1 MSGRFSG
8 WLRAT
13 ALASATAILVH
24 APVRAADA
32 AGYAPGLPGPQIML
46 YLRWPVGVHGLGATT
61 FGLRYER
68 ASPVYAESATR
79 FAAAMR
85 HRSLV
90 DLEFSRGVAPRM
102 SFGPRVTWEMGR
114 GELGPTQLV
123 VPTWP
128 MSISGPATATQLS
141 WLP

>member
-1 MSGRFSG
+1 MCGRFSA
-8 WLRAT
+8 WLRAVT
-13 ALASATAILVH
+13 LTGATAILVH
-24 APVRAADA
+24 SPARAADS
-32 AGYAPGLPGPQIML
+32 AGFAPGLPGPQIML
-46 YLRWPVGVHGLGATT
+46 YLRWPVGARGLGAAT
-61 FGLRYER
+61 FGLRYDQ
-68 ASPVYAESATR
+68 ASPIYAESATR
-79 FAAAMR
+79 FAAALR

-90 DLEFSRGVAPRM
+90 DLQFTRGFAPRM

-128 MSISGPATATQLS
+128 MSIAGPAAATRLS

>member
-1 MSGRFSG
+1 MCGRFSG
-8 WLRAT
+8 WLRAA
-13 ALASATAILVH
+13 ALASATAIFVQSQAL
-24 APVRAADA
+24 AADA
-32 AGYAPGLPGPQIML
+32 AGYSPGHPGPQIML

-61 FGLRYER
+61 FGLRYEQT
-68 ASPVYAESATR
+68 SPIYAESATR
-79 FAAAMR
+79 FAAALR
-85 HRSLV
+85 HHSLI
-90 DLEFSRGVAPRM
+90 DLEFTRGVAPRM

-128 MSISGPATATQLS
+128 MSFPGTASASRPS

>member
-1 MSGRFSG
+1 MFGRFSG
-8 WLRAT
+8 WFGAA
-13 ALASATAILVH
+13 ALASATAILMQSP
-24 APVRAADA
+24 ARAADS

-61 FGLRYER
+61 FGLRYEQ
-68 ASPVYAESATR
+68 ASPIYAESATR

-90 DLEFSRGVAPRM
+90 DLQFSRGVAPRM
-102 SFGPRVTWEMGR
+102 YFGPRVTWEMGR

-128 MSISGPATATQLS
+128 MSFSGSASATRPS